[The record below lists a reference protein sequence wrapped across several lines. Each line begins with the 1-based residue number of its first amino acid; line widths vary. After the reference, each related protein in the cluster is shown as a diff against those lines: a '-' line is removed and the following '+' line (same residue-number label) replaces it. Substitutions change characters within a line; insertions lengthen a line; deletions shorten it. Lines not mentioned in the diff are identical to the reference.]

1 MKRLFWMSVGAGLAI
16 YGMKRAERMARRW
29 TPEGVAARV
38 NHSVAGA
45 GDTLRVIAADVR
57 TGMAEHEAELRP
69 RVIPGE
75 NAETDER
82 RTNDKKDG
90 R

>member
-1 MKRLFWMSVGAGLAI
+1 MKRLFWMSVGAGLAV

-38 NHSVAGA
+38 GHSATGM
-45 GDTLRVIAADVR
+45 GDTLRGVAADVR

-75 NAETDER
+75 DAETDER
-82 RTNDKKDG
+82 RTNDNKDG

>member
-1 MKRLFWMSVGAGLAI
+1 VKRLFWMSVGAGLAV
-16 YGMKRAERMARRW
+16 YGMKRAERAARRW

-45 GDTLRVIAADVR
+45 GDTLRGIAADVR

-69 RVIPGE
+69 LVVPID
-75 NAETDER
+75 DER
-82 RTNDKKDG
+82 TETNEHKDG

>member
-1 MKRLFWMSVGAGLAI
+1 MKRLFWMSLGAGLAV

-38 NHSVAGA
+38 NHSVAGL
-45 GDTLRVIAADVR
+45 GDTLRDITADVR

-69 RVIPGE
+69 LVLPGDVDPDE
-75 NAETDER
+75 NHNT
-82 RTNDKKDG
+82 KDG

>member
-1 MKRLFWMSVGAGLAI
+1 MKRLFWMSVGAGLAV
-16 YGMKRAERMARRW
+16 YGMKRAERLARRW

-45 GDTLRVIAADVR
+45 GDTLRGIAADVR

-69 RVIPGE
+69 LVIPDE
-75 NAETDER
+75 EPDER
-82 RTNDKKDG
+82 RTNEKKDG

>member
-16 YGMKRAERMARRW
+16 YGMKRAERLARRW

-45 GDTLRVIAADVR
+45 GDTLRGIAADVR

-69 RVIPGE
+69 LVIPDE
-75 NAETDER
+75 EDER
-82 RTNDKKDG
+82 RTNDEKDG

>member
-38 NHSVAGA
+38 NHSVSDA
-45 GDTLRVIAADVR
+45 GDTLRGIAADVR

-69 RVIPGE
+69 LVI
-75 NAETDER
+75 DEESDVR